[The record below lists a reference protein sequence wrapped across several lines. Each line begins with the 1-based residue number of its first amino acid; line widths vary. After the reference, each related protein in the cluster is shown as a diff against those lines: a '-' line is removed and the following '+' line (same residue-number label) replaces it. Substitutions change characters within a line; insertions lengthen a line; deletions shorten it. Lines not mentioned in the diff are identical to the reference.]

1 LQRAATGRTDTVACE
16 LRATRYDLVM
26 KGFGGDGET
35 IHSIDEVQAAVTRA
49 FASGRPYV
57 LNVEI
62 EGVRSPFSEW
72 QIASKS

>member
-1 LQRAATGRTDTVACE
+1 
-16 LRATRYDLVM
+16 M

-35 IHSIDEVQAAVTRA
+35 IRSIGEVQPAVTRA

-62 EGVRSPFSEW
+62 QGRRSPFSEW
-72 QIASKS
+72 QIAGKP